1 MLKSKLIRRTV
12 IAVIVIAI
20 ALFFIKQKD
29 MTLKQSLLK
38 IFYPVLMAFGRSKDV
53 QKNTTTMQPP
63 TPFYSLHA
71 TDNKGSD
78 VNFEQFRGKKI
89 LIVNTASDCGYT
101 PQYESLEE
109 LYKEYKDKLLVL
121 AFPANDF
128 GEQEKGSNDE
138 IASFCKIN
146 YGVTFPLMQKSI
158 VVKGNEQNEV
168 FKWLS
173 DKSKNGW
180 NDQEPTWNFCK
191 YLVDENGVLTNF
203 YNSSISPVSE
213 EVVDAVNK

>member
-1 MLKSKLIRRTV
+1 MFKNKIITRSGIVVLI
-12 IAVIVIAI
+12 IAVL
-20 ALFFIKQKD
+20 LFFIKKEN
-29 MTLKQSLLK
+29 MTLRQSILK
-38 IFYPVLMAFGRSKDV
+38 TFYPVLMAFGKSKNE
-53 QKNTTTMQPP
+53 QKNTINMQPP
-63 TPFYSLHA
+63 IPFYSLHA

-146 YGVTFPLMQKSI
+146 YGVTFPLMQKSTVI
-158 VVKGNEQNEV
+158 KGNEQNEV
-168 FKWLS
+168 FKWLT

-180 NDQEPTWNFCK
+180 NEQDPTWNFCK
-191 YLVDENGVLTNF
+191 YLIDENGVLTNF
-203 YNSSISPVSE
+203 YNSSVSPISE